1 MNFPDTL
8 RKQWHGKRYNSYNR
22 LLKDTFDA
30 RVYKIGLRLDFTCPN
45 RDGTVAVGG
54 CIYCNNSSHTPQN
67 YEPRTSVTE
76 QLERGVE
83 AIQRRHRAE
92 KFIAYFQS
100 YTNTYRSVSKLEKL
114 YREALDFPGVV
125 GLSIATRPDCVPDD
139 TLSLLTDLA
148 HHTYLWLELGLESMQ
163 DRTLR
168 WVNRGHGLKE
178 FVETV
183 ERCKQRELRLC
194 THLILG
200 FPGESRAEILET
212 PSLLNRLEINGIK
225 LHNLHVIKNTV
236 LEKFYAAGSFT
247 LFSQSEYV
255 ALVVD
260 FLERLDPEM
269 VVHRLTGETYRAITV
284 APEWSINKM
293 AVHNAIWQELA
304 RRDTWQGRFYPKD
317 RTQELEASSY
327 PNAEGAPF

>member
-1 MNFPDTL
+1 MNFPRTL
-8 RKQWHGKRYNSYNR
+8 LERWHGKRYNSYNR
-22 LLKDTFDA
+22 WLKDTFAA

-67 YEPRTSVTE
+67 YQPRSSVTE
-76 QLERGVE
+76 QLERGAAAV
-83 AIQRRHRAE
+83 QRRHRAE

-100 YTNTYRSVSKLEKL
+100 YTNTYGSVSKLEKL

-125 GLSIATRPDCVPDD
+125 GLSIATRPDCLPDD
-139 TLSLLTDLA
+139 ILSLLTDLS

-200 FPGESRAEILET
+200 FPGESRAEILQT
-212 PSLLNRLEINGIK
+212 PLLLNRLGINGIK
-225 LHNLHVIKNTV
+225 LHNLHVIKNTG
-236 LEKFYAAGSFT
+236 LEKLYAAGSFT
-247 LFSQSEYV
+247 LSSQSEYV

-293 AVHNAIWQELA
+293 AVHNAICEELE
-304 RRDTWQGRFYPKD
+304 RRGSWQGRFHPKD
-317 RTQELEASSY
+317 RTQEPKASSVRS
-327 PNAEGAPF
+327 AEGARL